1 MKSAL
6 ENKCN
11 SDGFAGKI
19 QRYSPKA
26 NPKRLFPRSSAEDWA
41 DTSPGMGLLGGPR
54 CRSEIRL
61 KALLLL
67 LCLLEAE

>member
-6 ENKCN
+6 ENKYN

-26 NPKRLFPRSSAEDWA
+26 NPKRLFPRSRAEDWA
-41 DTSPGMGLLGGPR
+41 GTRPWLTLHLGWGYWGVPGVEV
-54 CRSEIRL
+54 RSG
-61 KALLLL
+61 
-67 LCLLEAE
+67 